1 MELTS
6 KDWFAL
12 DGVSCGTVGLYCDT
26 PPAQIMAERKGKSYY
41 VGGDEEIYKD
51 DDSFADISFRF
62 NCYAFFPESFDTSV
76 VFAYLQSKRKLTM
89 SRNDG
94 YFYRIRSIS
103 CSTSETADGSRIKY
117 QITVKCAP
125 FRYIDGEDAV
135 VISGSGAVTN
145 NGTRYCKPVY
155 TITLSANYGQGT
167 LTVNGH
173 PLTITI
179 PDTNPVSNGK
189 IIIDADLEMA
199 YGTDGSN
206 RTMQTAGIFRF
217 LAVGVNVVEL
227 GGICQS
233 VSIKRNGRCY

>member
-1 MELTS
+1 MEVTS

-26 PPAQIMAERKGKSYY
+26 PPVQIMAERKGQNYY
-41 VGGDEEIYKD
+41 VGSDEEIYKD
-51 DDSFADISFRF
+51 DDSFSDISFRF
-62 NCYAFFPESFDTSV
+62 NCYAFFPESFDTSA
-76 VFAYLQSKRKLTM
+76 VFAYLQGKRKLTM

-94 YFYRIRSIS
+94 YFYRIRNIS
-103 CSTSETADGSRIKY
+103 CSTSEKADGSRIKY

-125 FRYIDGEDAV
+125 FRYIDDEEAV
-135 VISGSGAVTN
+135 VISSSGVVMN

-155 TITLSANYGQGT
+155 TLTLSANYGQGT

-173 PLTITI
+173 QLTITI
-179 PDTNPVSNGK
+179 PESNPVADGK
-189 IIIDADLEMA
+189 FIVDADIEMA

-217 LAVGVNVVEL
+217 LAVGQNAVTL